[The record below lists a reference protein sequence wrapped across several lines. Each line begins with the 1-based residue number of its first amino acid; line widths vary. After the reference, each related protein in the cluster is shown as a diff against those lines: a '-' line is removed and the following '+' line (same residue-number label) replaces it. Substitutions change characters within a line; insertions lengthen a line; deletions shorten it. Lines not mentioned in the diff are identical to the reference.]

1 MKSRAAQSDEAF
13 DLDVVVKD
21 SKNHINHV
29 TLNVCTRYL
38 GTGTSSTTGMV
49 LMEVGLLSGFSLL
62 PGFEPPGDM
71 IRKLEKE
78 EGKVH
83 LYLDYLNETQFCVD
97 VPTVR
102 YFKVANTQ
110 DASVNVVDYYEP
122 SKCT

>member
-1 MKSRAAQSDEAF
+1 MRSRSTQSLEAF

-21 SKNHINHV
+21 DKNDINHV

-38 GTGTSSTTGMV
+38 GTDTSSRTGMV
-49 LMEVGLLSGFSLL
+49 LMEVGLLSGFSLS
-62 PGFEPPGDM
+62 PGFVPPDDM
-71 IRKLEKE
+71 IRKVEKE

-83 LYLDYLNETQFCVD
+83 LYLDYLNKTEFCVD

-102 YFKVANTQ
+102 YFKVTNTQ

-122 SKCT
+122 NIY